1 MFAFIRPVVPSL
13 LSYVAGLI
21 FYATHFPECYLSSRW
36 AHSHILDR
44 VGGGSHAIWHVFIVL
59 AISLHKDAMAHLK
72 GGIGEACYY

>member
-13 LSYVAGLI
+13 LSYIAGLV

-36 AHSHILDR
+36 AYSHILDR

-59 AISLHKDAMAHLK
+59 AISQHKAAMPHMRR
-72 GGIGEACYY
+72 GIGEVCW